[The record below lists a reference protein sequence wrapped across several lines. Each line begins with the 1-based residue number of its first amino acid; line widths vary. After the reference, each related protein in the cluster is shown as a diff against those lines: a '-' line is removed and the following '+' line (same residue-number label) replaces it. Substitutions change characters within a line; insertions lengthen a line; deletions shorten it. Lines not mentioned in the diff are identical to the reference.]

1 MEDSDV
7 RKRKWSGAVLGKQD
21 CSSKI
26 DSRSY
31 GVKNWSSIFLTDI
44 CICFGFMPFLPED
57 ECASKVRVKVLAAS
71 WSK

>member
-1 MEDSDV
+1 MEDSNV

-44 CICFGFMPFLPED
+44 CICFGFMPFLP
-57 ECASKVRVKVLAAS
+57 
-71 WSK
+71 